1 MPSISGPGNAG
12 AGTTPATLAS
22 ADTRTSCF
30 HTDTRSRFYTGLVVS
45 LFPWTITINVMLS
58 TQDTACVLHCTA
70 DSTDCTGD
78 NTFTFVLLVQLIISF
93 VAFFFSSCHL
103 DLLQLAVTTVTSNA
117 TLLTLSHQSLRPGCL
132 PLSESANLF
141 LFLIL
146 WPSGGGKLPVITNWS
161 LVDIELRAGMV

>member
-12 AGTTPATLAS
+12 AGTPATLAS

-30 HTDTRSRFYTGLVVS
+30 YSDTRSHFYTGLEVS
-45 LFPWTITINVMLS
+45 LFPWTLTSNVMHFHAFNTGHYL
-58 TQDTACVLHCTA
+58 CTA
-70 DSTDCTGD
+70 LHWLTTDCTWD
-78 NTFTFVLLVQLIISF
+78 NTFTLFCLFNWLFSLWHSSF
-93 VAFFFSSCHL
+93 HL

-117 TLLTLSHQSLRPGCL
+117 TLLTLSHQILRPGCL

>member
-22 ADTRTSCF
+22 ADTRTSRF
-30 HTDTRSRFYTGLVVS
+30 YSVTRLHFYTGQVS
-45 LFPWTITINVMLS
+45 LFPRTLTNMSCIVMLT
-58 TQDTACVLHCTA
+58 TQDMNSILHCIA
-70 DSTDCTGD
+70 DSTNCAGD
-78 NTFTFVLLVQLIISF
+78 NTFTLFCLFNWLFSLWHSSF
-93 VAFFFSSCHL
+93 HL